1 VTTHPSIVRNMTRL
15 LSTRGMPIAYSRWLW
30 SVMVR
35 GEGPTVPCANTK
47 IGGWVNFS
55 DYWSFHTGISRAQ
68 RRLIENC
75 LRRTVSPRPVAVDVG
90 AHLGLFTAELAGRGF
105 AEVHSFEPAARTFAK
120 LKLNIESSA
129 CTRRTVM
136 LNRIAVGPR
145 NGLVDL
151 QLDPESPATNHVYL
165 AGREEERPGAQRV
178 PMTTLDRYCED
189 NGIEQI
195 DFLKI
200 DTEGFEP
207 YVLDGARESLRNRRI
222 PMILLEVCPAL
233 LEQAGTSVVALYDR
247 LLGSGYWPHEL
258 MSNGEPGVSLG
269 LAELKRIRWDDIV
282 AVPHP

>member
-1 VTTHPSIVRNMTRL
+1 MPSVVRNMTRL

-30 SVMVR
+30 SLMVR
-35 GEGPTVPCANTK
+35 GEAPPVPCANTN

-55 DYWSFHTGISRAQ
+55 DYWCFHKGIPRAQ

-75 LRRTVSPRPVAVDVG
+75 LRTTASPRPVAIDIG
-90 AHLGLFTAELAGRGF
+90 ANLGLFTAELAGRGF
-105 AEVHSFEPAARTFAK
+105 PEVHSFEPAPKTFAK
-120 LKLNIESSA
+120 LKLNIEASP

-145 NGLVDL
+145 NGVADL

-165 AGREEERPGAQRV
+165 EGAERECPVQRV
-178 PMTTLDRYCED
+178 PMTTLDRYCDE

-207 YVLDGARESLRNRRI
+207 YVLEGAQHCLRNGRI
-222 PMILLEVCPAL
+222 PMILLEVCPSL
-233 LEQAGTSVVALYDR
+233 LERAGSSVTALYDR

-258 MSNGEPGVSLG
+258 KSNGQPGGALSV
-269 LAELKRIRWDDIV
+269 KRLEKIRLDDIV
-282 AVPHP
+282 AVPYP